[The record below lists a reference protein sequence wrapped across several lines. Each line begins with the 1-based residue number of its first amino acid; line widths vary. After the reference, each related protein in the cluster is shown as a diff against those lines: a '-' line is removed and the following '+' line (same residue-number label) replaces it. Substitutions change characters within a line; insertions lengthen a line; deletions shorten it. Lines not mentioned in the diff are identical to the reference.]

1 MYTFTEIE
9 QIYSSCSSKKSCS
22 STEAF
27 SEVMLERI
35 FPVRKIFLLGMEKSK
50 KEN

>member
-1 MYTFTEIE
+1 L
-9 QIYSSCSSKKSCS
+9 QLKKELQLV
-22 STEAF
+22 TEAF

-35 FPVRKIFLLGMEKSK
+35 FPVRKIFLLGKWKES